1 MKRLSVFCAS
11 SEGSNPIYME
21 KAFAVGVALAK
32 NNIGLVYGGASVGCM
47 GAVARGALSE
57 GGEVIGVLPEFL
69 NKREIAAL
77 GLTELITVDSM
88 HERKLKMN
96 QLSNGNITIP
106 GGFGTFEELF
116 EMATWGQLGLHKN
129 PTAILNVNGYYDHLI
144 LQMKHMVKEGLLKK
158 EHFDTLVIE
167 NNIDVLLQKMS
178 NYTPPELEQ
187 WLTEKTS

>member
-11 SEGSNPIYME
+11 SEGNNPIYME
-21 KAFAVGVALAK
+21 QAFSVGVALAK

-47 GAVARGALSE
+47 GAVAKGALSE
-57 GGEVIGVLPEFL
+57 GGEVIGVLPQFL

-77 GLTELITVDSM
+77 GLTELVMVDSM

-96 QLSNGNITIP
+96 NLSDGNITIP

-116 EMATWGQLGLHKN
+116 EMATWGQLGLHRN

-144 LQMKHMVKEGLLKK
+144 AQMQHMVSEGLLKK
-158 EHFDTLVIE
+158 EHYNTLVIE
-167 NNIDVLLQKMS
+167 NDVDALITKMK
-178 NYTPPELEQ
+178 NYNPPKIER
-187 WLTEKTS
+187 WLTDETT